1 MAYTAADLQMV
12 DDHIAQGEKHVI
24 HQEELISRLRARGLP
39 TDRAEDLLEEFRQT
53 LHQHREH
60 RTLMVRSMGGEA

>member
-1 MAYTAADLQMV
+1 MAYTAADLRMV
-12 DDHIAQGEKHVI
+12 NDHIAQGETHVI

-39 TDRAEDLLEEFRQT
+39 TDKAEDLLEEFRAT

-60 RTLMVRSMGGEA
+60 RTLMARSMGEEA